1 MSAREVGGSNDSS
14 SMSRPRKTPPARM
27 RNYRIVAEPRTEPDL
42 HKLAQLFIG
51 MAFARADADREA
63 RDDPAELPLPEPP
76 SGASECQS
84 WTLRLDTPDSL
95 T

>member
-1 MSAREVGGSNDSS
+1 MSAREADRSDDSAAAS
-14 SMSRPRKTPPARM
+14 TRRTAPPARM

-51 MAFARADADREA
+51 MALARADAERQA
-63 RDDPAELPLPEPP
+63 RHDLGSPNSRPP
-76 SGASECQS
+76 
-84 WTLRLDTPDSL
+84 RPDGPDK

>member
-1 MSAREVGGSNDSS
+1 MSARKVDRSGDSAATS
-14 SMSRPRKTPPARM
+14 TRRKAPPARM

-51 MAFARADADREA
+51 MALARADAERQA
-63 RDDPAELPLPEPP
+63 RHDLGSPNSRPP
-76 SGASECQS
+76 
-84 WTLRLDTPDSL
+84 RPDGPDK

>member
-1 MSAREVGGSNDSS
+1 MSARKADRSDGPATTSK
-14 SMSRPRKTPPARM
+14 PRKTPPARM

-51 MAFARADADREA
+51 MALARADAERQA
-63 RDDPAELPLPEPP
+63 RHDLGSPNSRPP
-76 SGASECQS
+76 
-84 WTLRLDTPDSL
+84 RPDGPDK

>member
-51 MAFARADADREA
+51 MALARTDAERQERRGSAASEVTAQDDEA
-63 RDDPAELPLPEPP
+63 GG
-76 SGASECQS
+76 GAS
-84 WTLRLDTPDSL
+84 
-95 T
+95 

>member
-51 MAFARADADREA
+51 MALARTDAERQA
-63 RDDPAELPLPEPP
+63 RHDLGSPNSRPP
-76 SGASECQS
+76 
-84 WTLRLDTPDSL
+84 RPDGPDK

>member
-1 MSAREVGGSNDSS
+1 MSARKVDHSGDSTATS
-14 SMSRPRKTPPARM
+14 KPRKTPPARM

-51 MAFARADADREA
+51 MALARADAERQA
-63 RDDPAELPLPEPP
+63 RHDLGSPNSRPP
-76 SGASECQS
+76 
-84 WTLRLDTPDSL
+84 RPDGPDK